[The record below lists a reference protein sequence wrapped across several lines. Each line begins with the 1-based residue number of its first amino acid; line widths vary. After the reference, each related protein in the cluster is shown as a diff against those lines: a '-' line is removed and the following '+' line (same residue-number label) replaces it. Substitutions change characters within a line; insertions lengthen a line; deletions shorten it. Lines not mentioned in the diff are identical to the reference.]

1 MEFENQYLTYDEY
14 KEGLGGS
21 LSEMPFNLL
30 EYRAE
35 KQVDELTSN
44 RFRKISEYPIE
55 LKLCINEL
63 ITELKKYNDTENKTS
78 ETVGNYS
85 VSYDKP
91 ITSEKKKS
99 LKSIIKEYLSNT
111 KVDNI
116 YVLYCGEDENEN

>member
-14 KEGLGGS
+14 KDDLKGT

-44 RFRKISEYPIE
+44 RFRKIADYPIE

-63 ITELKKYNDTENKTS
+63 ITEIKKYNDTGNKSS
-78 ETVGNYS
+78 ETVENYS
-85 VSYDKP
+85 VTYDKP
-91 ITSEKKKS
+91 ITSEKKKIFQG
-99 LKSIIKEYLSNT
+99 IIKEYLSTT
-111 KVDNI
+111 KVDNVP
-116 YVLYCGEDENEN
+116 VLYCGADTNDN